1 MGVMSSA
8 CLHSTQTLPEQ
19 SPSGPIQF
27 LLPHR
32 GMNAE
37 TVGAQLDEDH
47 CEQFSFL
54 DEMVLSF
61 MVLIFTNVV
70 L

>member
-1 MGVMSSA
+1 M
-8 CLHSTQTLPEQ
+8 Q
-19 SPSGPIQF
+19 S
-27 LLPHR
+27 LLSHR

-37 TVGAQLDEDH
+37 TVGTQLDEDH

-61 MVLIFTNVV
+61 MI
-70 L
+70 